1 MKNKFSYLFLIVFA
15 FFCCLLNPEAA
26 IKVKVNYNNTNLRT
40 GPGTNYDKIKTLAIN
55 STYNLVDNKLEP
67 NQKGCSNGWY
77 KIYYSQSNIGYICSD
92 YVDLLGEDVPVNSTA
107 ESDCEKTLES
117 AGFPSSYW
125 PNLCALKEIH
135 PNWNFEADKNGL
147 DFQTSVDKESA
158 DGKTLIQTSNEG
170 YLNTNDQ
177 SYDYL
182 TDQFLPKEGK
192 TWYNADPRVIA
203 YYLDPRNFF
212 DEKYIFMFE
221 KLSFDE
227 KYQTIEAIEAVL
239 NNRDIVEKA
248 SVIFEASQSFNINSI
263 YIASK
268 IRQETG
274 GNYSNYSLTGKP
286 ITVDDKKYDHIYNPY
301 NIGANTG
308 AYDGLV
314 WAASGKSYLRPWVD
328 LDVAIKGGAQFISST
343 YIAKGQ
349 DSIYFQKFN
358 TSSYSGYNPYAHEY
372 MANVQGAASE
382 ASIAYS
388 GYKKMDLLDKTAFT
402 FIIPVYENMNASNY
416 ELPNKGNPNNHLSK
430 ILINGSEIKNFAHD
444 NFEYTYYV
452 STAVNKINIE
462 AEVINTKT
470 TVKGIGEVTLDKM
483 ENVLN
488 IVVTA
493 ENGDEQTYQITV
505 IKTEGIDIAIDD
517 LISELNIPITD
528 NYMSLSAGYT
538 IENLLAKVNK
548 IAATAKVTV
557 TDKEKGLIATS
568 DVIVITN
575 GSESKTFNAVIKGD
589 TNGDGNI
596 NVQDLLRIQ
605 KYILGYVDLTGSQMK
620 AADTNQDLVVNAV
633 DLLRVQKHIL
643 GYLVI
648 E

>member
-1 MKNKFSYLFLIVFA
+1 MKNKWIYLFLIVFA
-15 FFCCLLNPEAA
+15 FFCGLLNCKAA
-26 IKVKVNYNNTNLRT
+26 IKVQVNYHNTNLRK
-40 GPGTNYDKIKTLAIN
+40 GPGTNYDVIKTLAIN
-55 STYNLVDNKLEP
+55 STYYLVDNKLEP

-77 KIYYSQSNIGYICSD
+77 KIYYSKSNIGYICSNN
-92 YVDLLGEDVPVNSTA
+92 VDLLGEDVPVISTA
-107 ESDCEKTLES
+107 ESDCEKALEL
-117 AGFPSSYW
+117 AGFPASYW
-125 PNLCALKEIH
+125 EGLCALKESH
-135 PNWNFEADKNGL
+135 PNWNFEADINGL

-158 DGKTLIQTSNEG
+158 DGKTLIQTKYEG

-182 TDQFLPKEGK
+182 TDQFIPKEGK

-227 KYQTIEAIEAVL
+227 NYQTIEAIEAVL
-239 NNRDIVEKA
+239 NNRDIAQKA
-248 SVIFEASQSFNINSI
+248 SVIFESSQDFDINAI

-274 GNYSNYSLTGKP
+274 GNYSNYSLAGKA
-286 ITVDDKKYDHIYNPY
+286 ITVGKNKYDHIYNPY

-314 WAASGKSYLRPWVD
+314 WAASGTSYLRPWID
-328 LDVAIKGGAQFISST
+328 LDVAIKGGAK
-343 YIAKGQ
+343 YIASNYMGKGQ
-349 DSIYFQKFN
+349 NSIYFQKFN

-372 MANVQGAASE
+372 MTNVQGAASE
-382 ASIAYS
+382 ASIAYN
-388 GYKKMDLLDKTAFT
+388 GYQKMNLLDKTAFT
-402 FIIPVYENMNASNY
+402 FIIPVYEKMAESNY

-430 ILINGSEIKNFAHD
+430 ILINDKELKNFVHD
-444 NFEYTYYV
+444 NFAYTYYV
-452 STAVNKINIE
+452 ATTVNKINIE
-462 AEVINTKT
+462 VATINSKT
-470 TVKGIGEVTLDKM
+470 TVKGVGEITLDKN
-483 ENVLN
+483 ENIID

-505 IKTEGIDIAIDD
+505 IKTEGIDIAIAD
-517 LISELNIPITD
+517 LIEELNIPITD
-528 NYMSLSAGYT
+528 NYMILSAGYT
-538 IENLLAKVNK
+538 IENLLSKVNK
-548 IAATAKVTV
+548 IASTAKVTV
-557 TDKEKGLIATS
+557 NDQEKGLISTS

-589 TNGDGNI
+589 VNGDGNI

-605 KYILGYVDLTGSQMK
+605 KYILGYVDLNASQMK
-620 AADTNQDLVVNAV
+620 AADTNQDQAVNAV

>member
-1 MKNKFSYLFLIVFA
+1 MKNKWVYLFLIVFA
-15 FFCCLLNPEAA
+15 FFCGFLNCKAA
-26 IKVKVNYNNTNLRT
+26 IKVQVNYHNTNLRK
-40 GPGTNYDKIKTLAIN
+40 GPGTNYGVIKTLAIN

-67 NQKGCSNGWY
+67 NQKGCSKGWY
-77 KIYYSQSNIGYICSD
+77 KIYYSKSNIGYICANN
-92 YVDLLGEDVPVNSTA
+92 VDLLGEDVPVVSTA
-107 ESDCEKTLES
+107 ESDCEKALEL
-117 AGFPSSYW
+117 AGFPESYW
-125 PNLCALKEIH
+125 EGLCTLKESH
-135 PNWNFEADKNGL
+135 PNWSFEADINGL

-158 DGKTLIQTSNEG
+158 DGKTLIQTKNEG

-182 TDQFLPKEGK
+182 TDQFIPKEGK

-239 NNRDIVEKA
+239 NNRDIAQKA
-248 SVIFEASQSFNINSI
+248 SVIFESSQDSNINAI

-274 GNYSNYSLTGKP
+274 GNYSNYSLAGKA
-286 ITVDDKKYDHIYNPY
+286 ITVGKNKYDHIYNPY
-301 NIGANTG
+301 NIGAYTG

-314 WAASGKSYLRPWVD
+314 WAASGTSFLRPWID
-328 LDVAIKGGAQFISST
+328 LDVAIKGGAN
-343 YIAKGQ
+343 YIASNYMGKGQ

-372 MANVQGAASE
+372 MTNVQGAASE
-382 ASIAYS
+382 ASIAYN
-388 GYKKMDLLDKTAFT
+388 GYQKMDLLDKTAFS
-402 FIIPVYENMNASNY
+402 FIIPVYEKMNASNY

-430 ILINGSEIKNFAHD
+430 ILINDKELKNFAHD
-444 NFEYTYYV
+444 NFAYTYYV
-452 STAVNKINIE
+452 ATAVNKINIE
-462 AEVINTKT
+462 VATINSKT
-470 TVKGIGEVTLDKM
+470 TVKGVGEITLDKN
-483 ENVLN
+483 ENIID

-517 LISELNIPITD
+517 LIEELNIPITD
-528 NYMSLSAGYT
+528 NYMILSAGYT
-538 IENLLAKVNK
+538 IENLLTKVNK
-548 IAATAKVTV
+548 IASTAKVTV
-557 TDKEKGLIATS
+557 NDKESGLISTS

-589 TNGDGNI
+589 VNGDGNI

-605 KYILGYVDLTGSQMK
+605 KYILGYVDLNASQMK
-620 AADTNQDLVVNAV
+620 AADTNQDQAVNAV